1 MQNVLYRLSDTPGR
15 IRWTGRPHGADT
27 ARSVLAEL
35 LGLSDDE
42 IDGLAADGIV

>member
-27 ARSVLAEL
+27 REVLTEL

-42 IDGLAADGIV
+42 IVGLAADGIV